1 MDIDILLG
9 LQAFRNGSGAILAE
23 FLSKMTFLGELNT
36 ALVIM
41 GPFTGASA
49 RIWART

>member
-23 FLSKMTFLGELNT
+23 FLSKMSKKTDTPLT
-36 ALVIM
+36 MKA
-41 GPFTGASA
+41 ASA
-49 RIWART
+49 KALR